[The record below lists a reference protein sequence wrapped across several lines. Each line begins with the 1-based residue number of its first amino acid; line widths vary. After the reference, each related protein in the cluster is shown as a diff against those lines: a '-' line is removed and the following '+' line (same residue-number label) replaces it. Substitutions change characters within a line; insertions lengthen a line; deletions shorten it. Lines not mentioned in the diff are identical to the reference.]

1 MSIIFVNWCKV
12 VDKLPSTCYNIK
24 YQRYLYITKEGGC
37 EVDIRRYDI
46 VQADLGQVIGSEQ
59 GGIRPVLIIQN
70 DVGNIYSCTTII
82 MPLSSKLKSLN
93 QPTHTLIKRSI
104 DTGLKTDSVLL
115 GEQMRVI
122 SSQRI
127 IKKIGTVTDETER
140 EEIRR
145 VYQANFGE

>member
-1 MSIIFVNWCKV
+1 M
-12 VDKLPSTCYNIK
+12 
-24 YQRYLYITKEGGC
+24 
-37 EVDIRRYDI
+37 DIRRYDI
-46 VQADLGQVIGSEQ
+46 VQADLGQVVGSEQ

-70 DVGNIYSCTTII
+70 NTGNIFSSCTII

-93 QPTHTLIKRSI
+93 QPTHTLIRKSV

-127 IKKIGTVTDETER
+127 IKKIGTVTDENEKK
-140 EEIRR
+140 EIRR
-145 VYQANFGE
+145 VYEANFGE

>member
-1 MSIIFVNWCKV
+1 MYF
-12 VDKLPSTCYNIK
+12 
-24 YQRYLYITKEGGC
+24 
-37 EVDIRRYDI
+37 RRYDI

-70 DVGNIYSCTTII
+70 DVGNIHSCTTIV
-82 MPLSSKLKSLN
+82 MPLSTKLKSLK
-93 QPTHTLIKRSI
+93 QPTHTLIKRST
-104 DTGLKTDSVLL
+104 DTGLKADSILL

-127 IKKIGTVTDETER
+127 IKKIGTVTDKNER
-140 EEIRR
+140 NEIRR

>member
-1 MSIIFVNWCKV
+1 M
-12 VDKLPSTCYNIK
+12 
-24 YQRYLYITKEGGC
+24 
-37 EVDIRRYDI
+37 DIRRYDI
-46 VQADLGQVIGSEQ
+46 VQADLGQVVGSEQ

-70 DVGNIYSCTTII
+70 DIGNMFSNTTIVI
-82 MPLSSKLKSLN
+82 PLSSKLKSLN
-93 QPTHTLIKRSI
+93 QPTHTLIKRSA

-127 IKKIGTVTDETER
+127 IKKIGTVIDELER
-140 EEIRR
+140 MEIRR

>member
-1 MSIIFVNWCKV
+1 M
-12 VDKLPSTCYNIK
+12 
-24 YQRYLYITKEGGC
+24 
-37 EVDIRRYDI
+37 DIRRYDI
-46 VQADLGQVIGSEQ
+46 VQADLGQVVGSEQ

-70 DVGNIYSCTTII
+70 NTGNIFSSCTIV

-93 QPTHTLIKRSI
+93 QPTHTLIRKSV

-127 IKKIGTVTDETER
+127 IKKIGTVTDENEKK
-140 EEIRR
+140 EIRR
-145 VYQANFGE
+145 VY

>member
-1 MSIIFVNWCKV
+1 M
-12 VDKLPSTCYNIK
+12 
-24 YQRYLYITKEGGC
+24 
-37 EVDIRRYDI
+37 DIRRYDI
-46 VQADLGQVIGSEQ
+46 VQADLGQVVGSEQ

-70 DVGNIYSCTTII
+70 DVGNIHSCTTIV

-104 DTGLKTDSVLL
+104 DTGLRTDSVLL

-127 IKKIGTVTDETER
+127 IKKIGTVTDELER
-140 EEIRR
+140 MEIRR